1 MQDIFNGELRR
12 LTCIVGDSG
21 KYNYYMKISDLYF
34 QPVNSVQFYL
44 YNVFLFVSFVDF
56 FSEHSLSINFQDFQE
71 RFVFKLRS
79 HISFSELFD
88 FLFLLPVMGRLR
100 HYWACKKLEL
110 AVPCAEIRL
119 TYWHHNN
126 VNCYGGIK

>member
-1 MQDIFNGELRR
+1 
-12 LTCIVGDSG
+12 
-21 KYNYYMKISDLYF
+21 MKISDLYF

-100 HYWACKKLEL
+100 HY
-110 AVPCAEIRL
+110 
-119 TYWHHNN
+119 
-126 VNCYGGIK
+126 